1 MVVTG
6 GFRQKTQ
13 LENLEKGVDVLI
25 ATPGR
30 FLFLIKEGF
39 LLLANLRR

>member
-13 LENLEKGVDVLI
+13 LDNLQEGVDVLI

-30 FLFLIKEGF
+30 LMLLINEGF
-39 LLLANLRR
+39 LLLSNLRW

>member
-13 LENLEKGVDVLI
+13 LDSLKQGVEVLI

-30 FLFLIKEGF
+30 FLFLIQEGF
-39 LLLANLRR
+39 LHLTNLTW

>member
-13 LENLEKGVDVLI
+13 LDNLQEGVDVLI

-30 FLFLIKEGF
+30 LMLLINEGF
-39 LLLANLRR
+39 LQLSNLRW

>member
-6 GFRQKTQ
+6 GFAQKTQ
-13 LENLEKGVDVLI
+13 LESLNQGVDVLV

-30 FLFLIKEGF
+30 FLFLMNEGF
-39 LLLANLRR
+39 LQLTNLTW